1 MLQSTNNFN
10 CWTFCNYFSVRTP
23 YLMTHVD
30 MYLLTSCNC
39 GQHERCHE
47 DDPRETGEGPRNYE
61 TTKVDP
67 TNAETHLL
75 T

>member
-1 MLQSTNNFN
+1 
-10 CWTFCNYFSVRTP
+10 
-23 YLMTHVD
+23 MTHVD